1 VALIR
6 AVRLVGR
13 PFVRSSFVHQVAVG
27 EQSNHGM
34 TAVQLARLRARR
46 NGAEFNRMRFLQFL
60 DAEAE
65 GVELDDDGGGGG
77 GGSAVRPV
85 VPGRSPAAAA
95 GGGSN
100 SSSKRVAWSDGG
112 ASSSSDGGAG
122 GGGGIGSPNEVRRAE
137 DPAW

>member
-1 VALIR
+1 MALIR

-77 GGSAVRPV
+77 SAVRPV

-95 GGGSN
+95 SVWRGQMAV
-100 SSSKRVAWSDGG
+100 RVHH
-112 ASSSSDGGAG
+112 
-122 GGGGIGSPNEVRRAE
+122 PTVELEVVVG
-137 DPAW
+137 

>member
-77 GGSAVRPV
+77 GSAVRPV

>member
-1 VALIR
+1 MALIR

-65 GVELDDDGGGGG
+65 GVELDDDGGGG
-77 GGSAVRPV
+77 SAVRPV

>member
-1 VALIR
+1 MALIR

-77 GGSAVRPV
+77 SAVRPV

>member
-1 VALIR
+1 MALIR

-77 GGSAVRPV
+77 GSAVRPV